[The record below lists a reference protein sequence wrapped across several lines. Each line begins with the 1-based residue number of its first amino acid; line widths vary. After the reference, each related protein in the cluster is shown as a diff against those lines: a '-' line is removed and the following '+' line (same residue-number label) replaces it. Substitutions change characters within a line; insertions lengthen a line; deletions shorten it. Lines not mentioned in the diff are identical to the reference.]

1 MTRIKL
7 AFGIPCDITPP
18 GQDGIVC
25 RLSFTAAIVASVGK
39 SKQEQMKT
47 AHHVDVSA
55 SRARLNN
62 WSTTD
67 EELIRIL
74 YEIGKQSIVEATQRG
89 KLVRAHRVEV
99 NLSTYPK
106 ECPFV
111 PSRIRLAEQI
121 IVDLHPE
128 TTS

>member
-1 MTRIKL
+1 
-7 AFGIPCDITPP
+7 
-18 GQDGIVC
+18 
-25 RLSFTAAIVASVGK
+25 
-39 SKQEQMKT
+39 MKT

-62 WSTTD
+62 GSTTD
-67 EELIRIL
+67 EELIKIL

-89 KLVRAHRVEV
+89 KLVRSHRVEV

-106 ECPFV
+106 ECPIV

-128 TTS
+128 TRP